1 MRMNK
6 PDDEAPLNALLQ
18 EWKVRPSLPPGFDDR
33 VWRRIERVET
43 ASAPKV
49 SLATLVAN
57 WIATRL
63 PRPAFAMAYVTL
75 LLAIGASVGWRQARQ
90 ESTRITGD
98 LSARYVQAVDPY
110 QATR

>member
-1 MRMNK
+1 MNTQK
-6 PDDEAPLNALLQ
+6 PNDDKRLDALLHS
-18 EWKVRPSLPPGFDDR
+18 WKMEPSLPPRFGEQ

-43 ASAPKV
+43 VSVPKI
-49 SLATLVAN
+49 SLVTLVAN
-57 WIATRL
+57 WVATRL

>member
-1 MRMNK
+1 MNTQK
-6 PDDEAPLNALLQ
+6 PDDEKRLDAVLRS
-18 EWKVRPSLPPGFDDR
+18 WKMGSSLPPRFGEQ

-43 ASAPKV
+43 VSAPKV
-49 SLATLVAN
+49 SLAMLAAN

-90 ESTRITGD
+90 ETTRITGD